1 MFESPQK
8 TGIRFSQRKF
18 LHEFLFKIPLLCE
31 IDNVTS
37 YFLISNKNLKLVYLS
52 FHRFNDS

>member
-1 MFESPQK
+1 MFESQQK

-37 YFLISNKNLKLVYLS
+37 YFLISSKNLKLVYLS
-52 FHRFNDS
+52 FH